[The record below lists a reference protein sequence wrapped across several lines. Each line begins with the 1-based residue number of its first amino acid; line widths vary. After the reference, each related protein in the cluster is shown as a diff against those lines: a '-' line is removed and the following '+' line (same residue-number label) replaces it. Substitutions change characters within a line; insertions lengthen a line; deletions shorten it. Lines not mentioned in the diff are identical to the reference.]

1 MIKIIFVRH
10 GRDKNDKLTRLGIKQ
25 AKMAVKELEYE
36 NIDKV
41 FCSPKGRTL
50 QTANIIAKRLKINQ
64 VSIDERIVER
74 EKIGEKVDEK
84 TKQLYDAN
92 YLNPNF
98 SHKNPEG
105 CKEYYDRIVEFLND
119 ILQKANK
126 DETILIVGHSSMC
139 YVMNAYFCHKPSN
152 KFLDW
157 IRLGNCSKI
166 CFEYEK

>member
-10 GRDKNDKLTRLGIKQ
+10 GRDKNDKLTRLGIRQ

-92 YLNPNF
+92 YLNPNLLQYML
-98 SHKNPEG
+98 HL
-105 CKEYYDRIVEFLND
+105 IFLN
-119 ILQKANK
+119 
-126 DETILIVGHSSMC
+126 H
-139 YVMNAYFCHKPSN
+139 
-152 KFLDW
+152 
-157 IRLGNCSKI
+157 
-166 CFEYEK
+166 